1 MELNKKNRK
10 KNLSGLTVLKS
21 FFVCVCE
28 KWLVNFQVFLS
39 TDVLKRSAIADEH
52 PLFATLPTPY
62 MLITA
67 FLHFWHEGH
76 WEPCN
81 DVGSLSPAKLL
92 MGFELG
98 MF

>member
-1 MELNKKNRK
+1 MV
-10 KNLSGLTVLKS
+10 GH
-21 FFVCVCE
+21 FC
-28 KWLVNFQVFLS
+28 NFQVFLA

-52 PLFATLPTPY
+52 PLFATLLTPQ

-67 FLHFWHEGH
+67 FLHFWHKVH